1 MESKVQQMQNLYGEW
16 VKLLPELEKGLRQWR
31 QAAEIMQ
38 QLKQFYFSSEWQT
51 LYDNADEIPL
61 DTQGNY
67 SVLSEDA
74 LWNAFHEQHQ
84 LAVQWLKEGIAVIDN
99 R

>member
-16 VKLLPELEKGLRQWR
+16 VKLLPELEKGLRQWQ
-31 QAAEIMQ
+31 QAAEVMQ
-38 QLKQFYFSSEWQT
+38 QLRQFYFSPEWQT

-67 SVLSEDA
+67 NVLSEDV

-84 LAVQWLKEGIAVIDN
+84 LAV
-99 R
+99 

>member
-1 MESKVQQMQNLYGEW
+1 MNNQVQQMQDLYGQW
-16 VKLLPELEKGLRQWR
+16 VALQPQLENALRQWQ

-38 QLKQFYFSSEWQT
+38 QLKQFYYSPEWQE
-51 LYDNADEIPL
+51 LYENFDDKTL

-99 R
+99 P